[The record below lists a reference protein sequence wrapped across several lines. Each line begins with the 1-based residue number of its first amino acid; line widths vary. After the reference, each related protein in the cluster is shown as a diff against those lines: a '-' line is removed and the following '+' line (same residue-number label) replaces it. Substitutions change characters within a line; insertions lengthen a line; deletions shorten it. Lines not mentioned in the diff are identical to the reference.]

1 MMKKWFKKMTSVL
14 LALLI
19 TMTIWTAAPISTTA
33 ASIAETEVSADYSKE
48 SIVYFSGDSY
58 VHVAGF
64 LNNSYIDVYKY
75 EDIYYKIDMDN
86 ELFPDCKIDM
96 KVSSI
101 DTGKESTVNIKQ
113 HTDSSEQYIRK
124 GYYYY
129 VPINISGYS
138 GRINL
143 SIILTFANGQVYY
156 DSNNIVKLNLRSSSS
171 VQIASGK
178 CGDNLTWTLFQD
190 GVLEIVGLGEMYNYG
205 ASEESPWKDYRQNI
219 KSVSF
224 GDGITSIGN
233 YAFFQCNRINY
244 VTIPPT
250 VNSLGE
256 GAFNQCSEIK
266 KVEIYASISDIK
278 EMTFLYCEKLET
290 ISFPSTLTSIERKA
304 FSGCNSLKEID
315 IPASVISIK
324 SEAFFNCDALQKVSF
339 HEGLKSIGG
348 VAFLECDSLKE
359 IILPRSIQTID
370 SHAFGY
376 LGSGKIGFQRIDD
389 FTITGYSGSVAKS
402 YADNNGFTFVNI
414 ESIDNEEPNISLYS
428 TNDITPSQT
437 VTISLSDNVGI
448 KGYYWGTSSSY
459 SNNTYTTT
467 SNTSISKTVDS
478 AGTYYATAVDT
489 SGNVSATVSITFYK
503 TTLNANGGSV
513 STTSVL
519 TKSGNSFT
527 FPTPTRSNYTYVGWS
542 TSSSATSGVKSLS
555 PSSNATYYAVW
566 QISYET
572 ITLNSSK
579 TINISTAGAVKYF
592 KFTPSSNVNVKFY
605 STGDKD
611 TYGYIYDAN
620 LNLIDENDDGGEN
633 HNFKIAYSLKAG
645 TTYILACKLYYSSE
659 TGSFNISLKSSSKSS
674 FVWGRDNWNFINSKY
689 DFGYYSGR
697 KTYRSQ
703 MSSSSI
709 SELARNLQGVEY
721 TRVFGYGGSGGYID
735 EEWDGSC
742 YGMSA
747 LILLQG
753 KGLLNYSDYQSY
765 ADCLHDLNSPKN
777 NFSVSSLVNYYM
789 WLQCKNVMWN
799 QKYATRQRSN
809 ETNIKDI
816 INKIDSDGLVLI
828 CYNTSEYGHALLAY
842 DYEYASYTFNGRTYQ
857 GCIKICDPNTS
868 TGYDRYQNIYFNT
881 SSYNW
886 TIPGDGVYSVN
897 GDVFNTICSD
907 EELINAGGFLDG
919 SSTNYGTKNYY
930 ARIDANAIDNDRSVS
945 KLKKSGSGYSSI
957 SAAIGDIIEDDSF
970 VIDGNSKKTV
980 GYTLADTNASYIV
993 SQEHAVNLDL
1003 TMDYYDCGFKAVS
1016 AAGKSA
1022 IFDKSGYVE
1031 VTGESAD
1038 YSLGMVYNDSNPTD
1052 WFAVTASGV
1061 GANKASLQMVDG
1073 GYILLSDNLSDV
1085 HVTANNRENVA
1096 SASFSTNYNSVYIYE
1111 IDENTIGLKVDT
1123 DGNGTYETELPT
1135 DTFQIG
1141 DTNLDGKINIRDV
1154 TSIQRHLVELEKF
1167 NEEQLAIADTN
1178 GDGNVDIADATHLQ
1192 MYLAEYGVVLGKQ

>member
-489 SGNVSATVSITFYK
+489 SGSVSATVSITFYK

-555 PSSNATYYAVW
+555 PSSNA
-566 QISYET
+566 Q
-572 ITLNSSK
+572 
-579 TINISTAGAVKYF
+579 
-592 KFTPSSNVNVKFY
+592 
-605 STGDKD
+605 
-611 TYGYIYDAN
+611 
-620 LNLIDENDDGGEN
+620 
-633 HNFKIAYSLKAG
+633 
-645 TTYILACKLYYSSE
+645 
-659 TGSFNISLKSSSKSS
+659 
-674 FVWGRDNWNFINSKY
+674 
-689 DFGYYSGR
+689 
-697 KTYRSQ
+697 
-703 MSSSSI
+703 
-709 SELARNLQGVEY
+709 
-721 TRVFGYGGSGGYID
+721 
-735 EEWDGSC
+735 
-742 YGMSA
+742 
-747 LILLQG
+747 LL
-753 KGLLNYSDYQSY
+753 
-765 ADCLHDLNSPKN
+765 
-777 NFSVSSLVNYYM
+777 
-789 WLQCKNVMWN
+789 
-799 QKYATRQRSN
+799 
-809 ETNIKDI
+809 
-816 INKIDSDGLVLI
+816 
-828 CYNTSEYGHALLAY
+828 
-842 DYEYASYTFNGRTYQ
+842 
-857 GCIKICDPNTS
+857 
-868 TGYDRYQNIYFNT
+868 
-881 SSYNW
+881 
-886 TIPGDGVYSVN
+886 
-897 GDVFNTICSD
+897 
-907 EELINAGGFLDG
+907 
-919 SSTNYGTKNYY
+919 
-930 ARIDANAIDNDRSVS
+930 
-945 KLKKSGSGYSSI
+945 
-957 SAAIGDIIEDDSF
+957 
-970 VIDGNSKKTV
+970 
-980 GYTLADTNASYIV
+980 
-993 SQEHAVNLDL
+993 
-1003 TMDYYDCGFKAVS
+1003 
-1016 AAGKSA
+1016 
-1022 IFDKSGYVE
+1022 
-1031 VTGESAD
+1031 
-1038 YSLGMVYNDSNPTD
+1038 
-1052 WFAVTASGV
+1052 
-1061 GANKASLQMVDG
+1061 
-1073 GYILLSDNLSDV
+1073 
-1085 HVTANNRENVA
+1085 
-1096 SASFSTNYNSVYIYE
+1096 
-1111 IDENTIGLKVDT
+1111 
-1123 DGNGTYETELPT
+1123 
-1135 DTFQIG
+1135 
-1141 DTNLDGKINIRDV
+1141 
-1154 TSIQRHLVELEKF
+1154 
-1167 NEEQLAIADTN
+1167 
-1178 GDGNVDIADATHLQ
+1178 
-1192 MYLAEYGVVLGKQ
+1192 